1 VAVLKFDLSGTARHD
16 YPMREQ
22 RSWWDLPIV
31 MGLFG
36 GALLHALRFPHLPD
50 DAYISFRV
58 ARHLAEGTGLVFN
71 PGEYVMGYSN
81 FLWVSLLGVGGRLGV
96 SPPVLG
102 PALGVILGWGILGIV
117 YFYLRHTYGGILA
130 ATAGA
135 ALLAANA
142 TFAFWLVGG
151 LEGPLFGLLLLAGVV
166 LALDIDDESPL
177 HTYLILGALF
187 GLAALTR
194 PEGVFYAVPV
204 AGYLYLRKRKRERA
218 KLVAAFL
225 GTTLLIFG
233 LFVTWVAFYYG
244 DPMPNPFYAK
254 FHPISAEL
262 LARGYR
268 ISKLFLVGYLGVPI
282 IVIGLWALATR
293 LRWSSKGWL
302 PLSILAAFVVF
313 YLRVGGDLQVFYRM
327 WFWVLPVLALLLGEA
342 VSVFS
347 VDRSRQVISAV
358 VTLGLLAASL
368 QHSFRGNEKDRIVRD
383 EAFVRGAALIGET
396 MANDHPGATI
406 AANNVGALAY
416 ASRLHTLDMLGLTD
430 RYIAKAPGK
439 KVGIPAHE
447 SHDGEY
453 VLDQK
458 PDFIFYGTPVRLPQP
473 IRVADFTRAGYP
485 SDMDL
490 KDDPRFARE
499 YAFEYLRLPDGQFA
513 PVFRRRDYVPRSSRP
528 R

>member
-1 VAVLKFDLSGTARHD
+1 
-16 YPMREQ
+16 
-22 RSWWDLPIV
+22 
-31 MGLFG
+31 
-36 GALLHALRFPHLPD
+36 
-50 DAYISFRV
+50 
-58 ARHLAEGTGLVFN
+58 LA
-71 PGEYVMGYSN
+71 
-81 FLWVSLLGVGGRLGV
+81 
-96 SPPVLG
+96 
-102 PALGVILGWGILGIV
+102 PALGVILGWGILGVV
-117 YFYLRHTYGGILA
+117 YFYLRRTYGGILA
-130 ATAGA
+130 ASAGA
-135 ALLAANA
+135 TLLVTNA

-177 HTYLILGALF
+177 RSYLILGALF
-187 GLAALTR
+187 GLSALTR

-204 AGYLYLRKRKRERA
+204 AGYLYLRKRSRERA
-218 KLVAAFL
+218 TLVAAFL

-233 LFVTWVAFYYG
+233 LFIAWVAFYYG

-282 IVIGLWALATR
+282 LVIGLWALATR
-293 LRWSSKGWL
+293 LQSGSKGWL

-327 WFWVLPVLALLLGEA
+327 WFWVLPMLALLLGEA
-342 VSVFS
+342 VAVFS

-358 VTLGLLAASL
+358 LTLGLLAASL

-396 MANDHPGATI
+396 IAKDNPGATI
-406 AANNVGALAY
+406 AANNVGALGY
-416 ASRLHTLDMLGLTD
+416 ASRLHVLDMLGLTD
-430 RYIAKAPGK
+430 RHIAKASGK
-439 KVGIPAHE
+439 GVGIPAHE

-458 PDFIFYGTPVRLPQP
+458 PDFIFYGLPKRYPQP
-473 IRVADFTRAGYP
+473 VGLAYAVRGGYP
-485 SDMDL
+485 SDIDL
-490 KDDPRFARE
+490 KKDPRFARE
-499 YAFEYLRLPDGQFA
+499 YALEYLHLPDEQFA
-513 PVFRRRDYVPRSSRP
+513 PVFRRRDYVRNPDQPR
-528 R
+528 